1 MFTILGRREQK
12 PTTCDG
18 LSRRG
23 FLQIGALGFGGIALP
38 QLLRAEAAAGIRNS
52 HKAVINI
59 LLPGGP
65 PHQDMFDLKPEAPV
79 EIRGEFQPIHTNVP
93 GIEICELM
101 PRVAKMMDKFVIIR
115 SMVDSNPQHDLYQ
128 CVTGYPRNKQV
139 AAGGTASVGAWIS
152 RLAGPVTRA
161 VPPHHTKARII

>member
-1 MFTILGRREQK
+1 MLTILGRSERK

-38 QLLRAEAAAGIRNS
+38 ELLRAEAAVGIRNS

-65 PHQDMFDLKPEAPV
+65 PHQDMFDLKPHAPA
-79 EIRGEFQPIHTNVP
+79 EIRGPVLPINSSTP
-93 GIEICELM
+93 G
-101 PRVAKMMDKFVIIR
+101 V
-115 SMVDSNPQHDLYQ
+115 
-128 CVTGYPRNKQV
+128 
-139 AAGGTASVGAWIS
+139 SVGEHLPCCLPRHSGVSCASS
-152 RLAGPVTRA
+152 RHSRHSTSD
-161 VPPHHTKARII
+161 